1 MKVGSLVR
9 QIKTVKADGHSFLEE
24 DLGIG
29 LIVESW
35 ENQFTFPDVPDHDPE
50 DRVVLFGK
58 IYKILKTSE
67 LELLNT

>member
-29 LIVESW
+29 IIVESW
-35 ENQFTFPDVPDHDPE
+35 ENQPTFQGVPDHDPD
-50 DRVVLFGK
+50 DRVILFGK
-58 IYKILKTSE
+58 IYRILKTSE
-67 LELLNT
+67 IELLNT